1 MTDVECVE
9 CSFCKGKGVDPFG
22 LLSEHSLC
30 VVCGG
35 RKKVWIASPSM
46 TCAHCGG
53 TGAIKRFT
61 CTSCG
66 GKGRMPAVIN
76 NSIPCPTCHGSGN
89 DTSVADMACLTCHGR
104 GFISTDITADISK
117 RKRKKK
123 LRDGLKVGFANH

>member
-1 MTDVECVE
+1 MTGVECVG

-22 LLSEHSLC
+22 LLSENSLC

-35 RKKVWIASPSM
+35 RKKVWVASPSM
-46 TCAHCGG
+46 VCAHCGG

-66 GKGRMPAVIN
+66 GKGRMPAVES
-76 NSIPCPTCHGSGN
+76 NSIPCPSCQGSGN
-89 DTSVADMACLTCHGR
+89 DASVADMACLTCHGR
-104 GFISTDITADISK
+104 GYISTDTPK

-123 LRDGLKVGFANH
+123 LRDGLKLGHFAEHG